1 MLYKNVLYSFR
12 LVTMYDHS
20 CHTYAC
26 VCVHIFKL
34 MGVVWRLQVI
44 DNQVVMV
51 RTKERDGHFA
61 LQIGAIDHPKLKNVS
76 HSNVYSTDASTN

>member
-1 MLYKNVLYSFR
+1 
-12 LVTMYDHS
+12 
-20 CHTYAC
+20 
-26 VCVHIFKL
+26 

-51 RTKERDGHFA
+51 RTKEKDGHFA

-76 HSNVYSTDASTN
+76 RSNVHVYSVYASTN